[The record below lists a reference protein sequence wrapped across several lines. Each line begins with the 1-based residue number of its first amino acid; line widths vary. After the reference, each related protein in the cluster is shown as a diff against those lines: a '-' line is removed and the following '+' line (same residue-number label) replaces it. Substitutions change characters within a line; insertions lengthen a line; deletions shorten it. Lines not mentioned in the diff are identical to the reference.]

1 MKVLVSFF
9 IGIVCIL
16 IGMITETK
24 NEFIIYFLYMIG
36 IVNIY
41 IGLRDLVAI
50 FRNTG
55 E

>member
-1 MKVLVSFF
+1 MKAGVSLL
-9 IGIVCIL
+9 IGAVCIL

-41 IGLRDLVAI
+41 IGIKDLLNVYQ
-50 FRNTG
+50 NTKK
-55 E
+55 